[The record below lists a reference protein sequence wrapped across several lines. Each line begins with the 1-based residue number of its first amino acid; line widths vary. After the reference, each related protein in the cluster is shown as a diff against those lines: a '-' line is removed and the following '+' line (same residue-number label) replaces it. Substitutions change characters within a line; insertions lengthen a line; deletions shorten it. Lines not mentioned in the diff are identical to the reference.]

1 MEEQRLYQLC
11 PVVPALQWKQKAGG
25 AKWGAVPVNIPATW
39 EVPCVAAVEK
49 PLLVSV
55 LSGTSSGK

>member
-39 EVPCVAAVEK
+39 EVP
-49 PLLVSV
+49 
-55 LSGTSSGK
+55 